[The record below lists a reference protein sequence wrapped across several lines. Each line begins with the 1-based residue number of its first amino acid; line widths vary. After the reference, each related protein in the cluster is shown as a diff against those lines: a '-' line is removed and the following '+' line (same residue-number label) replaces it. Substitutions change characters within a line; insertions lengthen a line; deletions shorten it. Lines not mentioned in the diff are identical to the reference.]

1 MSDRT
6 FIPLPSGFG
15 TQLEAVRLQAEGDP
29 GYFSD
34 PSCPYPDEL
43 KLLLRRMTAP
53 AGMEVSGEPGGVFVG
68 GQDEVVAADA
78 VLAEV
83 EATINEMKLIER
95 TLAGPGVEASDKV
108 SFFKTK
114 TALME
119 KWISIKER
127 TRGVKQMSEFMRVVV
142 KTMEELLDKDQILE
156 LKTRLK
162 AANLGPGPGPEI

>member
-6 FIPLPSGFG
+6 YIPLTAGFAA
-15 TQLEAVRLQAEGDP
+15 QLEAVRLQADGDP
-29 GYFSD
+29 DYFAD
-34 PSCPYPDEL
+34 PDCPYPDDL
-43 KLLLRRMTAP
+43 KRLLRRMMAP
-53 AGMEVSGEPGGVFVG
+53 AGAMLAAGGDTVFVP
-68 GQDEVVAADA
+68 GQDDGASADA
-78 VLAEV
+78 VLVEV
-83 EATINEMKLIER
+83 EATINEMKGIER
-95 TLAGPGVEASDKV
+95 SLAGPNVEPSDRV

-142 KTMEELLDKDQILE
+142 KTMEELLNKDQILE

-162 AANLGPGPGPEI
+162 AANIGL